1 MRIKHES
8 LIIILKKTGNIE
20 NSFEKIDTRFFEI
33 NKILNDLNKSKA
45 LLKKT
50 NYVAP
55 HDYSAKYTPSHSYT
69 LHIKDEKTD
78 QECLSSIYNDLKRSK
93 VLSHSDFN
101 LVRIHFLKY
110 RTIKLGKIDVKSSKR
125 RRKAISLGIA

>member
-1 MRIKHES
+1 MNH

-33 NKILNDLNKSKA
+33 NKILKDLNKSKA

-69 LHIKDEKTD
+69 LHIKDEKT
-78 QECLSSIYNDLKRSK
+78 ENNEENLSSIYNDLKRSK

-110 RTIKLGKIDVKSSKR
+110 RTMKLSKIDVKSTKT
-125 RRKAISLGIA
+125 

>member
-1 MRIKHES
+1 MNH

-69 LHIKDEKTD
+69 LHIKDEKT
-78 QECLSSIYNDLKRSK
+78 ENNEENLSSIYNDLKKSK

-110 RTIKLGKIDVKSSKR
+110 RTMKLSKIDVKSTKT
-125 RRKAISLGIA
+125 